1 MKMMETFFKPIVW
14 IATKIEG
21 QYTGRLRGVAQ
32 AAFLTGFLILITSP
46 FLIYTA
52 LLTWQ
57 LQPPYCY
64 ISFSLWIAFMVFISF
79 SEIYVGYNQAKRLV
93 ESLSKDFTWDLE
105 KYSKEYF
112 EILEAQSAKKKRK
125 IRWF

>member
-1 MKMMETFFKPIVW
+1 MKAMEAFFRPLVW

-21 QYTGRLRGVAQ
+21 QYTGRLRGVSQ
-32 AAFLTGFLILITSP
+32 AIFLTGFLILVTSP
-46 FLIYTA
+46 FLFYTA

-64 ISFSLWIAFMVFISF
+64 FSFSLWIATFVFVLF
-79 SEIYVGYNQAKRLV
+79 CEIYVGYRQAKRLV

-105 KYSKEYF
+105 KYSREYL
-112 EILEAQSAKKKRK
+112 EIIETQRAKKKSK
-125 IRWF
+125 WF